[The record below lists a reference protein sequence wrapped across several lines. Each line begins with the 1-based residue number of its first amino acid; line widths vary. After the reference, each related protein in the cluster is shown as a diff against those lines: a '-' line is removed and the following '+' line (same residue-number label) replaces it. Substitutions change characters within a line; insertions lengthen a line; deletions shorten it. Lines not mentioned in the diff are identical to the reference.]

1 VPSSS
6 LDSLIRDLRTFTD
19 SKAVVRE
26 LRTEIRKPV
35 PEIRKLIKARALA
48 TLPKGGGLNVWV
60 SKVRIT
66 VQIQL
71 KGRAAG
77 VRLKGGRN
85 SSGGRSDTK
94 AIDSGKVRAPSWGH
108 RGKGAWHNQSVDAGF
123 FTKPTVAT
131 GPWRDSCIRAA
142 DKALNVIR
150 RGR

>member
-6 LDSLIRDLRTFTD
+6 LDSLIRDLRKFD
-19 SKAVVRE
+19 DRKEVVRQ

-35 PEIRKLIKARALA
+35 PEVRKLIKARALA
-48 TLPKGGGLNVWV
+48 TLPKGGGLNAWV
-60 SKVRIT
+60 SKIRIT
-66 VQIQL
+66 VQIKL
-71 KGRAAG
+71 EGRAAG

-108 RGKGAWHNQSVDAGF
+108 RGKGAWHNQSVTAGF
-123 FTKPTVAT
+123 FTKPTTAT
-131 GPWRDSCIRAA
+131 GPWRDACVRAA
-142 DKALNVIR
+142 DQALDVIR